1 MTAESM
7 LAGSVITALSGL
19 AGVFLAKCRCVYRRS
34 EEGVCMPACGFS
46 DKPLER
52 DRHELDIC
60 IEHLEPGDVLLA
72 ARNEAD

>member
-46 DKPLER
+46 DKPLEKEE
-52 DRHELDIC
+52 HELDIMTA
-60 IEHLEPGDVLLA
+60 HLEEGDVLIA
-72 ARNEAD
+72 ARKEVE